1 MVLAAAWVLE
11 RGTALAGN
19 CVGTGA
25 GRRSNQSARKSAL
38 KAEVKQ
44 ILAEDQDL
52 LKAMVAATLQQ
63 TLEAEMDEALAA
75 EKSERTVARLG

>member
-1 MVLAAAWVLE
+1 MQNSV
-11 RGTALAGN
+11 
-19 CVGTGA
+19 
-25 GRRSNQSARKSAL
+25 RRSAL

-52 LKAMVAATLQQ
+52 LKAMVSPTLQQ

-75 EKSERTVARLG
+75 GKSERNAGRLGYRSSSYGRALITPIGRIELRSSSVTSE